1 MLKSSTTVGNKFVSI
16 HVLIILQKED
26 KVKPLAGLLVK
37 LFVYYATLAAIV
49 GVPQL
54 AVRKLVLGG
63 IKVHK
68 VVGAVPVIV
77 VEGLVVA
84 TPPVILAVVPAPDEP
99 LSTQVVTK
107 VNTVP
112 EVAVAVT
119 RMKSGV

>member
-1 MLKSSTTVGNKFVSI
+1 
-16 HVLIILQKED
+16 
-26 KVKPLAGLLVK
+26 
-37 LFVYYATLAAIV
+37 V

-77 VEGLVVA
+77 VEGLAVA
-84 TPPVILAVVPAPDEP
+84 VPPVMLAVVPAPDEP
-99 LSTQVVTK
+99 SSTQVVTK
-107 VNTVP
+107 VSTVP

-119 RMKSGV
+119 RIKSGV

>member
-1 MLKSSTTVGNKFVSI
+1 
-16 HVLIILQKED
+16 
-26 KVKPLAGLLVK
+26 
-37 LFVYYATLAAIV
+37 V
-49 GVPQL
+49 GVPHE
-54 AVRKLVLGG
+54 AVRYVVLGG

-77 VEGLVVA
+77 VLGLVVA
-84 TPPVILAVVPAPDEP
+84 VPPEMLAVVPAPLEP

-119 RMKSGV
+119 RIKSGV